1 MCGRRNPRTERSVQ
15 STVVTIGLLAIVSL
29 AMLGSQPAVSMGSTR
44 FATFNV
50 SLYRSQQGE
59 LIQDLRGNDLQARVI
74 AEIVQRVR
82 PEVLLINEFDYDADG
97 TAAELFQSRYLSVGE
112 NGAEPIEYP
121 YVFLGPSNTGV
132 YTSAG
137 QMIGYGL
144 FEGQYGM
151 LLLSM
156 YPIDYENART
166 FRNFLWKDM
175 PSALLP
181 KNPDTGASWYSSQRL
196 RVLPLSSKSHWDVPI
211 LVEDQTIHVLA
222 SHPTPPSFDGAEDAN
237 GCRNHDEIR
246 FWADYISGSAYI
258 YDDDGRNGGLEA
270 GDHFVIMGD
279 ENADPIDGDSTGEA
293 ILQLLDSPL
302 VNTSVTPSS
311 EGGAEQAA
319 LQGGINGSHRG
330 DPHYDTADFG
340 DAGTCGN
347 LRADYVLPSA
357 TLEILDTG
365 VFWPLS
371 SDPLFRLVGVNPF
384 PSSDHRLVWAD
395 LRLPAE

>member
-1 MCGRRNPRTERSVQ
+1 MCVRRSPRTKRSAQIVL
-15 STVVTIGLLAIVSL
+15 VTIGLLAIVSV
-29 AMLGSQPAVSMGSTR
+29 AMLRSQPAAAADSIR

-59 LIQDLRGNDLQARVI
+59 LITNLRGNDAQARVI
-74 AEIVQRVR
+74 AEIIQRVR
-82 PEVLLINEFDYDADG
+82 PEVLLLNEFDYDPDG
-97 TAAELFQSRYLSVGE
+97 AAAELFQTNYLGVGQ

-156 YPIDYENART
+156 YPIDYSEART

-181 KNPDTGASWYSSQRL
+181 KNPDTGANWYSSQKL

-258 YDDDGRNGGLEA
+258 YDDAGRSGGLEPR
-270 GDHFVIMGD
+270 GHFVIMGD
-279 ENADPIDGDSTGEA
+279 ENADPLDGDSTEQA
-293 ILQLLDSPL
+293 ILQLLNSPL

-311 EGGAEQAA
+311 DGAAEQAA
-319 LQGGINGSHRG
+319 LQRGINDSHRG
-330 DPHYDTADFG
+330 DPRYDTADFG

-347 LRADYVLPSA
+347 LRVDYVLPSE
-357 TLEILDTG
+357 TLEILDAG

-371 SDPLFRLVGVNPF
+371 TDPLFRLVGVYPF

-395 LRLPAE
+395 LRLPMK

>member
-1 MCGRRNPRTERSVQ
+1 MCRERSPRSERRLQIIVA
-15 STVVTIGLLAIVSL
+15 TIGLLAILSL
-29 AMLGSQPAVSMGSTR
+29 AMLGSVPAASVGSIR

-50 SLYRSQQGE
+50 SLYRSEQGE
-59 LIQDLRGNDLQARVI
+59 LIEDLRGRDTQARAI
-74 AEIVQRVR
+74 AEIIQRVR
-82 PEVLLINEFDYDADG
+82 PDVLLINEFDYDADG
-97 TAAELFQSRYLSVGE
+97 TAAELFRTDYLQVGQ

-156 YPIDYENART
+156 HPIDYENTRT

-181 KNPDTGASWYSSQRL
+181 KNPDTGASWYSSQKL

-211 LVEDQTIHVLA
+211 LVEGQTIHVLA

-246 FWADYISGSAYI
+246 FWADYISGSAYV
-258 YDDDGRNGGLEA
+258 YDDAGRSGGLEP
-270 GDHFVIMGD
+270 GDFFVIMGD
-279 ENADPIDGDSTGEA
+279 ENADPRDGDSRDQA

-302 VNTSVTPSS
+302 VNASVTPSS
-311 EGGAEQAA
+311 EGAAEQAV
-319 LQGGINGSHRG
+319 LQGGINDSHRG
-330 DPHYDTADFG
+330 DPRYDTADFG

-357 TLEILDTG
+357 TLEMLDAG

-371 SDPLFRLVGVNPF
+371 SDPLFRLVGVYPF

-395 LRLPAE
+395 LKLPAN